1 MFYCWNCYSLNEYF
15 ANIIYDKID
24 YGIKIIFIFFLLQM
38 ESSIMNTLQYDENEE
53 FKNTWPSTFNNT
65 FSPYENESTNDTFGT
80 NCIID
85 IFYR

>member
-1 MFYCWNCYSLNEYF
+1 MI
-15 ANIIYDKID
+15 IIYL
-24 YGIKIIFIFFLLQM
+24 FNFLLQM

-65 FSPYENESTNDTFGT
+65 FSPYENESANDTFGT

-85 IFYR
+85 IFYIVKDQESTSEM